1 MLNSS
6 VPFLQI
12 YANSVE
18 IAVIV
23 TIGQLVTCTL
33 AAFAFARLN
42 FPGRDSLFFVMLV
55 GLLFPAQVTIIPIY
69 LGFAKVGLLN
79 RPIGL
84 ALMYLTSS
92 FGVFL
97 VRQFMRSQPKALE
110 EAALMDG
117 AGYLKIFF
125 RISLPQLRPAL
136 AALGIITFTQT
147 WNYYFQARV
156 LLEPQDSMTLPIAMD
171 VLRGYLG
178 SGNLALVM
186 AAMSMSV
193 LPVDPALPAR
203 SEDGDR
209 GHRHERHQ
217 ELSRSHGRQCS
228 DEADARIDRREFV
241 YRGARRQYVA
251 FPLGGIGSG
260 SVSLTGSGRLVDWSI
275 RNRPAIHQHNGY
287 SHFAIKAERDGKLI
301 DARVLNGPYEGLP
314 TGSPSRRKFDGFGFG
329 ANRDS
334 MAGVP
339 HFDDVTF
346 VGRFPVA
353 EIEFHRDAFPGKVR
367 MTAFSPFI
375 PHNERDSSMP
385 AALFAFDV
393 ENDTDGPIDY
403 TIAARSET
411 MAATAACTSSPRSGP

>member
-1 MLNSS
+1 MRSKGSQRSLDLAIIAVMALLGVFMVLPFAWLFSMSFRTVRDAYQMPPSFLPPRLDLENYRAVLNSS

-12 YANSVE
+12 YANSIQV
-18 IAVIV
+18 AVIV

-42 FPGRDSLFFVMLV
+42 FPGRDSLFFIMLV

-69 LGFAKVGLLN
+69 LGFAKVGILN
-79 RPIGL
+79 RPVGL

-117 AGYLKIFF
+117 AGYFKIFL

-193 LPVDPALPAR
+193 LPVVLLFLLAQR
-203 SEDGDR
+203 MVIE
-209 GHRHERHQ
+209 
-217 ELSRSHGRQCS
+217 
-228 DEADARIDRREFV
+228 
-241 YRGARRQYVA
+241 
-251 FPLGGIGSG
+251 GIAM
-260 SVSLTGSGRLVDWSI
+260 TG
-275 RNRPAIHQHNGY
+275 
-287 SHFAIKAERDGKLI
+287 IK
-301 DARVLNGPYEGLP
+301 N
-314 TGSPSRRKFDGFGFG
+314 
-329 ANRDS
+329 
-334 MAGVP
+334 
-339 HFDDVTF
+339 
-346 VGRFPVA
+346 
-353 EIEFHRDAFPGKVR
+353 
-367 MTAFSPFI
+367 
-375 PHNERDSSMP
+375 
-385 AALFAFDV
+385 
-393 ENDTDGPIDY
+393 
-403 TIAARSET
+403 
-411 MAATAACTSSPRSGP
+411 